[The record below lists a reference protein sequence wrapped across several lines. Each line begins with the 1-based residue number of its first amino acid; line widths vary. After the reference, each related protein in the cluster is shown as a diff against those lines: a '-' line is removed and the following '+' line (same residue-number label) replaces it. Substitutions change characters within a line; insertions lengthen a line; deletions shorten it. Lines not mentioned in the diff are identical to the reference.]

1 MDDGTK
7 NKNIGWWQWLVNS
20 LTMYYLSNAPKD
32 VLAPSNEGYSDAL
45 PLLFED
51 KLNEKTQVYEY

>member
-1 MDDGTK
+1 M
-7 NKNIGWWQWLVNS
+7 
-20 LTMYYLSNAPKD
+20 MHYLSNAPTD